1 MHDTPILIV
10 DDEESVL
17 EGLGEFLEDE
27 GYKVYKAQN
36 GNVGLEVFRTVKP
49 ELVMTDLRMPG
60 MSGIE
65 LISEIRKLKENI
77 PIIVFTGYGAFDTA
91 KHAIHLR
98 VFDFL
103 EKPVEME
110 VLKKTLDRARRNVEA
125 ARKVQDEMEVLRE
138 QLASFQIRLQEQ
150 LVKFSEVEP
159 LIQTG
164 RLLAGILHD
173 LNNPLMHIMG
183 QTEFLQMIHPEIENL
198 VLIQDQARRMGK
210 MVSAI
215 MQRLK
220 SSQSRKMEWIQ
231 VNKLLEEEVFFL
243 DCQPFFKFEIEKE
256 WQLQDNLPLVRGI
269 PAELNQVFGNI
280 IRNAAEAMV
289 GQPVKRLTIK
299 TWYDAA
305 GIHVSVQ
312 DSGPGIP
319 RHLQHRVFESFF
331 TTKGGGAGMLG
342 SMGMG
347 IGLYHSKELIQQYG
361 GSIDMTSDAGA
372 GATFVV
378 HLPTASDARDQED

>member
-36 GNVGLEVFRTVKP
+36 GNVGLEVFRSVKP

-125 ARKVQDEMEVLRE
+125 AR
-138 QLASFQIRLQEQ
+138 
-150 LVKFSEVEP
+150 
-159 LIQTG
+159 
-164 RLLAGILHD
+164 
-173 LNNPLMHIMG
+173 
-183 QTEFLQMIHPEIENL
+183 
-198 VLIQDQARRMGK
+198 
-210 MVSAI
+210 
-215 MQRLK
+215 
-220 SSQSRKMEWIQ
+220 
-231 VNKLLEEEVFFL
+231 
-243 DCQPFFKFEIEKE
+243 
-256 WQLQDNLPLVRGI
+256 
-269 PAELNQVFGNI
+269 
-280 IRNAAEAMV
+280 
-289 GQPVKRLTIK
+289 
-299 TWYDAA
+299 
-305 GIHVSVQ
+305 
-312 DSGPGIP
+312 
-319 RHLQHRVFESFF
+319 
-331 TTKGGGAGMLG
+331 
-342 SMGMG
+342 
-347 IGLYHSKELIQQYG
+347 
-361 GSIDMTSDAGA
+361 
-372 GATFVV
+372 
-378 HLPTASDARDQED
+378 